1 MNKQSTQHNMNIEET
16 RKRMSV
22 VAYYMQP
29 IIDVIRS
36 IAKMTN
42 TNMDNGDRDDIAII
56 ANDNSSDIETLKQAQ
71 ALQKSQ
77 KEIDDRVAKELALE
91 EKTFRAKQKLYGTT
105 VSASVPRSKK
115 ALTSEQV
122 KQIEE
127 KNIKDKNGLER

>member
-1 MNKQSTQHNMNIEET
+1 MDKQSTQHNMNIEET

-36 IAKMTN
+36 VAKMTN

-105 VSASVPRSKK
+105 VSASAPRSKK

-122 KQIEE
+122 KQIKE
-127 KNIKDKNGLER
+127 KNIEDKNGLER